1 MEGAIESLREF
12 NLVVTVR
19 RKRVDRD
26 NNDRWLISY
35 ADFITLLF
43 AFFVVMYAIS
53 SVNEGKYKVLG
64 LSLGSAFGASAA
76 KPSESGTIRLTEQE
90 IYFKS
95 IVDSRDSRLADQQ
108 RRQNERMQTLVNTL
122 NKVMAAFVKNGQ
134 VNVSRTN
141 RGVVLDINA
150 SALFA
155 PGGAALSDVA
165 QATLTDVAK
174 VMADGEQ
181 SIEVEG
187 HTDNLPIST
196 PIYPS
201 NWELSSAR
209 ASSVVRLFIDQG
221 VAAKRLTA
229 VGSADNH
236 PVLSNDTPEG
246 RTRNRRV
253 TITVLTPELERGTSQ
268 QPSNTEPAANSVT
281 PSPEAKP

>member
-1 MEGAIESLREF
+1 MALRR
-12 NLVVTVR
+12 NR
-19 RKRVDRD
+19 AGRD
-26 NNDRWLISY
+26 NNDRWLVSY

-64 LSLGSAFGASAA
+64 MSLGSAFGAGAA
-76 KPSESGTIRLTEQE
+76 KQGESGTIRLTEEE

-95 IVDSRDSRLADQQ
+95 IVNRRDARLAEQQ
-108 RRQNERMQTLVNTL
+108 RKQNERMQTLVNTL
-122 NKVMAAFVKNGQ
+122 NKVMMSFVKNGQ

-155 PGGAALSDVA
+155 PGGAALSATA
-165 QATLTDVAK
+165 QSTLTDVAK
-174 VMADGEQ
+174 VMADGEPP
-181 SIEVEG
+181 IEVEG

-196 PIYPS
+196 SIYPS

-253 TITVLTPELERGTSQ
+253 TITVLTPELERGTSPQ
-268 QPSNTEPAANSVT
+268 QTDTESTASGTA
-281 PSPEAKP
+281 SPLEAKP

>member
-1 MEGAIESLREF
+1 M
-12 NLVVTVR
+12 
-19 RKRVDRD
+19 
-26 NNDRWLISY
+26 ISY

-43 AFFVVMYAIS
+43 AFFVVMYAVS

-64 LSLGSAFGASAA
+64 SSLGLAFGVTPP
-76 KPSESGTIRLTEQE
+76 KPGEGGTIRLTEQE

-95 IVDSRDSRLADQQ
+95 IVDRRNARLAEQQ
-108 RRQNERMQTLVNTL
+108 RKQGERMQNLVTTL
-122 NKVMAAFVKNGQ
+122 NQVMAAFVKNGQ
-134 VNVSRTN
+134 MNVSQTN

-155 PGGAALSDVA
+155 PGDAVLAQAAQKTLADVA
-165 QATLTDVAK
+165 RVLV
-174 VMADGEQ
+174 DGEQ
-181 SIEVEG
+181 AIEVEG

-196 PIYPS
+196 PVYPS

-209 ASSVVRLFIDQG
+209 ASSVVRLFIEQG

-253 TITVLTPELERGTSQ
+253 TITVLTPEVERGASQ
-268 QPSNTEPAANSVT
+268 QLQTTAETAASAVA
-281 PSPEAKP
+281 P

>member
-1 MEGAIESLREF
+1 MAF
-12 NLVVTVR
+12 R

-26 NNDRWLISY
+26 NHERWLISY

-64 LSLGSAFGASAA
+64 SSLGLAFGANVPKSGEA
-76 KPSESGTIRLTEQE
+76 GTIRLTEQE

-95 IVDSRDSRLADQQ
+95 IVDRRNARMAEQQ
-108 RRQNERMQTLVNTL
+108 RKQSERMQNLVSTL
-122 NKVMAAFVKNGQ
+122 NQVMATFVKNGQ
-134 VNVSRTN
+134 MSVSQTS

-155 PGGAALSDVA
+155 PGDAVLAAAA
-165 QATLTDVAK
+165 QKTLAEVAK
-174 VMADGEQ
+174 VLVDGDQ
-181 SIEVEG
+181 PIEVEG

-196 PIYPS
+196 AMYPS

-209 ASSVVRLFIDQG
+209 ASSVVRLFIEQG
-221 VAAKRLTA
+221 VVAKRLTA
-229 VGSADNH
+229 AGSADNH

-253 TITVLTPELERGTSQ
+253 TITVLTPEPERGTSTPQ
-268 QPSNTEPAANSVT
+268 ASTETAASGVA
-281 PSPEAKP
+281 P

>member
-1 MEGAIESLREF
+1 MAL
-12 NLVVTVR
+12 R

-26 NNDRWLISY
+26 NHDRWLISY

-64 LSLGSAFGASAA
+64 TSLGSAFGSGAPKAG
-76 KPSESGTIRLTEQE
+76 ESGTIRLTEQE

-95 IVDSRDSRLADQQ
+95 IVDRRNAKLAEQQ
-108 RRQNERMQTLVNTL
+108 RKQNERMQSLVSAL
-122 NKVMAAFVKNGQ
+122 NQAMGKFVKNGL
-134 VNVSRTN
+134 VSVSQTR
-141 RGVVLDINA
+141 RGVMLDISA

-155 PGGAALSDVA
+155 QGEAVIAPAA
-165 QATLTDVAK
+165 QKTLADVAK
-174 VMADGEQ
+174 VLAESGQ
-181 SIEVEG
+181 LIEVEG
-187 HTDNLPIST
+187 HTDNVPIST
-196 PIYPS
+196 PVYPS

-221 VAAKRLTA
+221 VVATRLTA

-236 PVLSNDTPEG
+236 PVLSNDTAEG

-253 TITVLTPELERGTSQ
+253 TVTVLAAELERGLAPSQ
-268 QPSNTEPAANSVT
+268 SSTDPAASLSTASEVVQ
-281 PSPEAKP
+281 P

>member
-1 MEGAIESLREF
+1 MALRK
-12 NLVVTVR
+12 
-19 RKRVDRD
+19 KRVDRD
-26 NNDRWLISY
+26 NHERWLISY

-64 LSLGSAFGASAA
+64 SSLGSAFGVSSL
-76 KPSESGTIRLTEQE
+76 KPGESGAIRLTEEE

-95 IVDSRDSRLADQQ
+95 IVDRRNARLAEQQ
-108 RRQNERMQTLVNTL
+108 RKQNERMIKLVSVL
-122 NKVMAAFVKNGQ
+122 NQVMSSFVKNGQ
-134 VNVSRTN
+134 MSVSQTG

-155 PGGAALSDVA
+155 PGDAVLAAAA
-165 QATLTDVAK
+165 QKTLADVAK
-174 VMADGEQ
+174 VLVDGDQ

-196 PIYPS
+196 PLYPS

-209 ASSVVRLFIDQG
+209 ASSVVRLFIGQG
-221 VAAKRLTA
+221 VAAKRLTV

-236 PVLSNDTPEG
+236 PVLSNDTAEG

-253 TITVLTPELERGTSQ
+253 TITVLTPELERGS
-268 QPSNTEPAANSVT
+268 AT
-281 PSPEAKP
+281 PPLNAGSAVGGVAP

>member
-1 MEGAIESLREF
+1 MALRR
-12 NLVVTVR
+12 NR
-19 RKRVDRD
+19 AGRD
-26 NNDRWLISY
+26 NNDRWLVSY

-64 LSLGSAFGASAA
+64 KSLGSAFGTGAA
-76 KPSESGTIRLTEQE
+76 KQGESGTIRLTEEE

-95 IVDSRDSRLADQQ
+95 IVDRRDSRLAEQQ
-108 RRQNERMQTLVNTL
+108 RKQNERMQTLVNTL
-122 NKVMAAFVKNGQ
+122 NKVMMSFVKNGQ

-155 PGGAALSDVA
+155 PGGAALSATA
-165 QATLTDVAK
+165 QSTLTDVAK

-181 SIEVEG
+181 PIEVEG

-196 PIYPS
+196 SIYPS

-253 TITVLTPELERGTSQ
+253 TITVLTPELERGTTSPQ
-268 QPSNTEPAANSVT
+268 QANAESTASGIT
-281 PSPEAKP
+281 PVLETKP